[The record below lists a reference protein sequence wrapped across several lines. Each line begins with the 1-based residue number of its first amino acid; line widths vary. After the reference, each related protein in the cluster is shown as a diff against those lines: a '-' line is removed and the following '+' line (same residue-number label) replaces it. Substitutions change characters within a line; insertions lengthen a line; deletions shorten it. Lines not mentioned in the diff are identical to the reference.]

1 MITVYDEIKRRFPEL
16 DNEIT
21 RKKRDLPYMQM
32 FYVAAWLQAMPREA
46 ITASVVER
54 LRSFRAWCEEQ
65 PRTQSAKDDIYTIF
79 TVGFW
84 EPMFASDSTRFLIP
98 QLMSR
103 EEVTAAGDYLK
114 SWVGPENYQMA
125 LDEYDRTV

>member
-65 PRTQSAKDDIYTIF
+65 PRTQSAKDDIYI
-79 TVGFW
+79 
-84 EPMFASDSTRFLIP
+84 PSSQLASGSPCSLRI
-98 QLMSR
+98 R
-103 EEVTAAGDYLK
+103 
-114 SWVGPENYQMA
+114 
-125 LDEYDRTV
+125 LDF